1 MSRTIICRSPQRT
14 YNICLRV
21 LLCCWSTCVAP
32 LFVFQHLLK
41 QSTFLFHWSVH
52 SAVRV
57 LKGYSGPYT
66 HSQFYTCRFTYLGFF
81 FFFHLRVGPVLIILY
96 IVHGAD
102 RNASV
107 SRSSISRFSQ
117 GIKNDSISLWVVQSD
132 MGEKCI
138 MISVFHISRSLSLS
152 LALSSII
159 LYMYTVFLY
168 SQQKVSDNKAN

>member
-1 MSRTIICRSPQRT
+1 MPESVVMLLIYMCCSSLCVSTSFKTI
-14 YNICLRV
+14 NIFVSLECTFCCACLERV
-21 LLCCWSTCVAP
+21 QWTLHTFAILHLQIH
-32 LFVFQHLLK
+32 LF
-41 QSTFLFHWSVH
+41 
-52 SAVRV
+52 
-57 LKGYSGPYT
+57 GI
-66 HSQFYTCRFTYLGFF
+66 F

>member
-1 MSRTIICRSPQRT
+1 MPESVVMLLIYMCCSSLCVSTSFKTI
-14 YNICLRV
+14 NIFVSLECTFCCACLERV
-21 LLCCWSTCVAP
+21 QWTLHTFAILHLQIH
-32 LFVFQHLLK
+32 LF
-41 QSTFLFHWSVH
+41 
-52 SAVRV
+52 
-57 LKGYSGPYT
+57 GI
-66 HSQFYTCRFTYLGFF
+66 F

-152 LALSSII
+152 LSLLSFYICI
-159 LYMYTVFLY
+159 LYFYIP
-168 SQQKVSDNKAN
+168 NKKSVTTRQTN